1 MTTINTTG
9 NNTINLNLNNE
20 KIEVFSENKA
30 EISNDTTIN
39 DLMEDIKKETKKLK
53 NKKRDSI
60 KKKFKNSYKK
70 IMNYSLKNQD
80 NTFKEHKFNKNLS
93 IESQQ
98 RMGFKDISKKN
109 ILYKDKKIMK
119 KDKERDR
126 LINNEKI
133 MTQRMNSQ
141 IFKYNIES
149 HKINKNNKNKN
160 SQNKMQKIF
169 KKNYSK
175 NSYNYIYNSN
185 NLNSNCNKESQIN
198 IKNTCSNIKSP
209 NYRLNKKN
217 S

>member
-1 MTTINTTG
+1 
-9 NNTINLNLNNE
+9 
-20 KIEVFSENKA
+20 
-30 EISNDTTIN
+30 
-39 DLMEDIKKETKKLK
+39 
-53 NKKRDSI
+53 
-60 KKKFKNSYKK
+60 
-70 IMNYSLKNQD
+70 MNYSLKNQD

-175 NSYNYIYNSN
+175 NSYNYIYSSN
-185 NLNSNCNKESQIN
+185 NLNSNYNKESQLN
-198 IKNTCSNIKSP
+198 MKNTCSNIKKS
-209 NYRLNKKN
+209 
-217 S
+217 